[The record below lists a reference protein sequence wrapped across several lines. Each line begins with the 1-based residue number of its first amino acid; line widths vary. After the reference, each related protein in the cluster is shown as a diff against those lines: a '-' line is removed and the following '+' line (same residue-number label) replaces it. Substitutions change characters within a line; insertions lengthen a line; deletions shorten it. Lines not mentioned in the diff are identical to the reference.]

1 MKDAIRRIISIIL
14 PLAGMATLGRYM
26 YQGQA
31 VVKDYMQSNQYIILA
46 AFALVFLIFLFH
58 FGILS
63 IAAKRLKLKA
73 AVMGLLVILGATYFI
88 TNDASKGIYA
98 WDMLIV
104 IGVLMLYLTLAGL
117 IVTKKVQNKITES
130 KQQIIEV

>member
-98 WDMLIV
+98 
-104 IGVLMLYLTLAGL
+104 
-117 IVTKKVQNKITES
+117 
-130 KQQIIEV
+130 